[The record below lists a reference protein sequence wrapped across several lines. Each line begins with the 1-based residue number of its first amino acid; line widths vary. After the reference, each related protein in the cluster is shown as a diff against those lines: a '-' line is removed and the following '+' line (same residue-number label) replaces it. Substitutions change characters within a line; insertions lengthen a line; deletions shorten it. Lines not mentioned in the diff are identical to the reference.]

1 MTDKVL
7 VTGATGLIGLATVER
22 FLDAGWDV
30 VAVSRR
36 QPKLPSGRS
45 VTALSFDLRDKWA
58 TADALGSIDGITHLA
73 YNAVYE
79 RPDLISVWPGD
90 EHPQVNHAMLPNTG
104 EPVLTNAHKM
114 HHINSQQSTKS
125 HGVHRH

>member
-1 MTDKVL
+1 MTNKVL

-45 VTALSFDLRDKWA
+45 VTALSVDLRDKSA
-58 TADALGSIDGITHLA
+58 TADAVGSIDGITHIA

-79 RPDLISVWPGD
+79 RPDLVSGWSGD
-90 EHPQVNHAMLPNTG
+90 EY
-104 EPVLTNAHKM
+104 
-114 HHINSQQSTKS
+114 
-125 HGVHRH
+125 R